1 MLLIIVAVIQ
11 IEALLKIT
19 KKKAAKV
26 ESNKNGQWANTN
38 LNNLFNDDSFIRTT
52 YKSFLNEECLLPK
65 TDFLKPQTL
74 IFYKNP
80 LLLPVHVNIWYYS
93 KKFQLK

>member
-19 KKKAAKV
+19 KKNAAKV

-38 LNNLFNDDSFIRTT
+38 LNNLFNDDSFIRATC
-52 YKSFLNEECLLPK
+52 KSFLNEECQLLRTVYPI
-65 TDFLKPQTL
+65 LQIL

-80 LLLPVHVNIWYYS
+80 LLLPVHVNIWFY
-93 KKFQLK
+93 